1 MISVNNNVA
10 SLRAQR
16 VLAYNQR
23 QMNISLERLS
33 TGLRINRASDDPA
46 GLIASENL
54 RAEMRQT
61 KAGIEN
67 AVRAGN
73 VLATAEGGLQE
84 VSALLTELNS
94 LVVSSANS
102 AGLSREE
109 RDANQLQIDAIL
121 DTVDRLSGA
130 TQFAGKK
137 LLDGS
142 LDYRVSGVNPSQL
155 SGVSVAGAANT
166 GAVIVQVEDAATVGA
181 LTYTGGAVGAG
192 GLVIEVAGTLG
203 TQQLAFGSGTTVSA
217 IAAAVE
223 AISAATGVTA
233 VVSGTNVAL
242 TTTEFG
248 SKSFVTVR
256 AIQGSFAGGT
266 GTANGTD
273 ARVLVNGT
281 SAVVDGLTVT
291 AKSQQLD
298 VSFTLEAALNVAG
311 GVAGFSIDGGGAQFL
326 LGGGVEAN
334 NFKSIGIGAVSTG
347 SLGGS
352 GGFLNSL
359 RSGGTN
365 SLSSGNL
372 VQAQRIVEG
381 AIRSTSFERAR
392 IGALIKYDIGST
404 INALEVQY
412 ENLSAAE
419 SSIRDTDFA
428 AETARLARWQVLT
441 ETASAMLA
449 QANQVPSL
457 ALRLLEGIR
466 R

>member
-1 MISVNNNVA
+1 MISVNSNVA

-16 VLAYNQR
+16 VLRYNQQ
-23 QMNISLERLS
+23 QMNVSLERLS

-61 KAGIEN
+61 RAGIEN
-67 AVRAGN
+67 ATRAGS

-109 RDANQLQIDAIL
+109 RDANQLQVDSIL
-121 DTVDRLSGA
+121 DTIDRLSGA
-130 TQFAGKK
+130 TSFAGKR

-142 LDYRVSGVNPSQL
+142 LDYTTSGVNPSLLKSL
-155 SGVSVAGAANT
+155 SISGAANN
-166 GAVIVQVEDAATVGA
+166 GSLVVSVEQTATAGV

-203 TQQLAFGSGTTVSA
+203 TQQLAFASGTTVSA
-217 IAAAVE
+217 IAAAI
-223 AISAATGVTA
+223 ASLTATTGVSA
-233 VVSGTNVAL
+233 VVSGANLAL
-242 TTTEFG
+242 TSGGFG
-248 SKSFVTVR
+248 SKSFVSVR
-256 AIQGSFAGGT
+256 AIQGSFTGGT
-266 GTANGTD
+266 GTATGND

-281 SAVVDGLTVT
+281 LATTDGLTVS

-298 VSFTLEAALNVAG
+298 ITFSLTAAANTAG
-311 GVAGFSIDGGGAQFL
+311 TSTTFAITGGGARFL
-326 LGGGVEAN
+326 LGAGVEAN

-347 SLGGS
+347 SLGG
-352 GGFLNSL
+352 GGSFLSSL
-359 RSGGTN
+359 RSGGVN
-365 SLSSGNL
+365 ALSTGNG
-372 VQAQRIVEG
+372 VAAQRIVEG
-381 AIRSTSFERAR
+381 AIKSTSFQRAR

-419 SSIRDTDFA
+419 SAIRDTDFA
-428 AETARLARWQVLT
+428 EETAKLARWQILT
-441 ETASAMLA
+441 QTASAMLA

-457 ALRLLEGIR
+457 ALQLLEGIR